1 MTKNIMFD
9 IAKYLE
15 KFTIMAN
22 SRHFLRDSVQGAIKE
37 ICGIEID
44 PKKIDVKDFVAR
56 INERPIVKNEIF
68 LKKGKILETLREK
81 TKGKV
86 LDII

>member
-1 MTKNIMFD
+1 MTEKIMFD

-15 KFTIMAN
+15 KFTVMAN

-44 PKKIDVKDFVAR
+44 PKKIEVKDFVAR
-56 INERPIVKNEIF
+56 VNERPIVKNEIYI
-68 LKKGKILETLREK
+68 KKGKILEAIKEK

>member
-1 MTKNIMFD
+1 MFD

-15 KFTIMAN
+15 KFTVLAN

-44 PKKIDVKDFVAR
+44 PKKIEVKDFVAR
-56 INERPIVKNEIF
+56 INERPIIKSEIF
-68 LKKGKILETLREK
+68 LKKNRILSSLKDK
-81 TKGKV
+81 TGGKV
-86 LDII
+86 IDII

>member
-1 MTKNIMFD
+1 MFD

-15 KFTIMAN
+15 KFTVMAN
-22 SRHFLRDSVQGAIKE
+22 SRHFLRDSVQETIKE
-37 ICGIEID
+37 VCGIEID
-44 PKKIDVKDFVAR
+44 PKKIEVKDFVAR
-56 INERPIVKNEIF
+56 INERPIIKSEIF
-68 LKKGKILETLREK
+68 LKKNKILLSLKEK